1 MRHWAALRQP
11 VTAVVLGGARGKES
25 EGKPGTM
32 ALERCQS
39 EWDEI
44 EKEYQQLQVRGLFM
58 LIACLFGEHKG
69 TRSCVVLGVT
79 WASFR
84 AGAVC

>member
-1 MRHWAALRQP
+1 MKHLRNTVLALDTVCDGKNWYERNCVQSTRMRHWAALRQP

-39 EWDEI
+39 EWNEI
-44 EKEYQQLQVRGLFM
+44 EKEYQQLQVRG
-58 LIACLFGEHKG
+58 CL
-69 TRSCVVLGVT
+69 C
-79 WASFR
+79 
-84 AGAVC
+84 